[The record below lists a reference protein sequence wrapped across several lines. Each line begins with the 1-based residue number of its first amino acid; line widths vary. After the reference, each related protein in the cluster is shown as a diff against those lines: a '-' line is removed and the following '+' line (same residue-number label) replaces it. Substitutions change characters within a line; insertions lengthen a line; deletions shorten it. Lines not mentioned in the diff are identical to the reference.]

1 VGGDKRGHV
10 FGLDD
15 GAEQPHDL
23 LGGVGVELAGW
34 LVGEQQPR
42 LARQRAGDRDALLLT
57 AG

>member
-15 GAEQPHDL
+15 GAEQP
-23 LGGVGVELAGW
+23 
-34 LVGEQQPR
+34 Q